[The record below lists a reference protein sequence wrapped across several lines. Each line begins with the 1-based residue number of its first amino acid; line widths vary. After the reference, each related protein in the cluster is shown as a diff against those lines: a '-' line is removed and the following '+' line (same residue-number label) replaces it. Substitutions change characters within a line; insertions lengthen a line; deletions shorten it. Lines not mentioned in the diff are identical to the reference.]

1 MSSINHFHNSLTYV
15 LHLVAK
21 DTKYSGK
28 IPSSK
33 EILAEYK
40 RLFSE
45 PSKSTKNK
53 TRKQRGGNYIL
64 QFIKNQ
70 VFSIIGIS
78 ADTSNCAYVESLLNI
93 LCWTAVIYAA
103 TIPKISTWGIG
114 FNEDMTP
121 NEFIVALTSPADYI
135 MSHIPGLSDVLKE
148 TTMSRII
155 TYCMNLW
162 SDYKEVVLKD
172 TESVKDLAY
181 FGGAILR
188 LVKLNG
194 VAYEHIFMRPILCLV
209 SHIYKSCETR
219 CKKTIKS
226 S

>member
-1 MSSINHFHNSLTYV
+1 MNSISHFHNSLSYV
-15 LHLVAK
+15 LHLVAHQ
-21 DTKYSGK
+21 TKYSGK
-28 IPSSK
+28 IPTAK
-33 EILAEYK
+33 EFLYEYK
-40 RLFSE
+40 RLFIE
-45 PSKSTKNK
+45 PPKKSSRK
-53 TRKQRGGNYIL
+53 TRKQRGGNYVL

-78 ADTSNCAYVESLLNI
+78 TDTSSCAYVESLLNI

-121 NEFIVALTSPADYI
+121 NDFVVALSSPADYI
-135 MSHIPGLSDVLKE
+135 MSHFPGMSQLLKE

-155 TYCMNLW
+155 TYCMNIW

-172 TESVKDLAY
+172 ATSAKDLAY
-181 FGGAILR
+181 FGTAILR

-194 VAYEHIFMRPILCLV
+194 AAYEHLYMRPILCLL
-209 SHIYKSCETR
+209 SHIMKSCESR
-219 CKKTIKS
+219 CGKTVRS
-226 S
+226 